1 MWKDKLLLVPS
12 RLIGLILIAR
22 SRQMNLKNY
31 NALHSIQF
39 ACGAAKPT
47 AVSKKKHTRQIAEK
61 YPPLIPITLLGL
73 KEKKISTKIDF
84 CIKTFLSAI
93 YFNVIL

>member
-1 MWKDKLLLVPS
+1 MDKNTSFWKDKLLLVPS

-22 SRQMNLKNY
+22 PRQMYLKNF

-47 AVSKKKHTRQIAEK
+47 EVSKKSITKHTRQIAGK
-61 YPPLIPITLLGL
+61 
-73 KEKKISTKIDF
+73 
-84 CIKTFLSAI
+84 
-93 YFNVIL
+93 